1 MLAAFREWGVDA
13 AVRRFIGMFAFAL
26 WDAGAGKLYLVR
38 DRLGIKPLYLAHRP
52 GMLLFASEL
61 KALLAYPDFPRELDR
76 AALQYFLE
84 FQYVPGPHAIY
95 RNVEKV
101 LPGHIVEIDGDG
113 KITDRLYWD
122 LFDHW
127 GKAEGRTRTGGECEE
142 ELSDLLDSSIR
153 YRMISDVPLG
163 AFLSGGID
171 SSLVVALMRKA
182 ASGPVKTFSIGF
194 RESRIRRVAARPC
207 GGGAPRDGPPGE
219 DLHPA
224 GGASAGPENP
234 RCVRRAV
241 RRLVG
246 YPDDAGLGVHAA
258 TRHRQPVGGW
268 WGRAVLRVSHATRG
282 SARETWCGEF
292 RGSFGDRSAPSS
304 PASRSTRC
312 SAGRRAS
319 CTTTPAEMYFH
330 TVGIFERRRLGE
342 IVPEVV
348 DDAHLSYFRTFRD
361 PRCGGIVER
370 AMATDIKTYLVDD
383 ILTKVDR
390 ASMAY
395 SLEAR
400 VPLLDHRIVEFAARL
415 PMEHKVHGGET
426 KHLLRKI
433 LYRHVPRE
441 MIDRPKMGFGIPV
454 NRWLR
459 NELRPLL
466 SRIPERGSR
475 AQGGIPPAGRGGARS
490 SGSTCRGTGTTSTGC
505 GRCWSS
511 RCGWSAT
518 VRRPDPRALP
528 YSYPGQRL
536 VVQGRII
543 PQNPPPRYRDRRAA
557 THRYGPNGI
566 AVFSPS
572 PPFRIARIPP
582 AAPRSAPKKIVAS
595 EPRHPMKA
603 PIIARSLMSPPPIPS
618 APRTFSYRKAV
629 A

>member
-1 MLAAFREWGVDA
+1 MGDALAHRGPDASGTHLSPDGRVGLSHRRLSILDLSPAGAQPMFSADRSLVLSFNGEVYNFREIRAELEGKGHAFRGGSDTEVMLAAFREWGVDA

-26 WDAGAGKLYLVR
+26 WESGTRKLYLVR
-38 DRLGIKPLYLAHRP
+38 DRLGIKPLYLARLP

-61 KALLAYPDFPRELDR
+61 KAVLAYPDFPREVDR
-76 AALQYFLE
+76 SALQYFLE

-101 LPGHIVEIDGDG
+101 LPGHIVEIDQDG
-113 KITDRLYWD
+113 EITDRLYWD

-127 GKAEGRTRTGGECEE
+127 GKAEGRARTEGECEE
-142 ELSDLLDSSIR
+142 ELSALLDSSIR

-194 RESRIRRVAARPC
+194 RESGYDESPHARAVAAHLGTDHQEKIC
-207 GGGAPRDGPPGE
+207 TPRE
-219 DLHPA
+219 AQAL
-224 GGASAGPENP
+224 
-234 RCVRRAV
+234 VRRIPDAYDEPFADSSAIPTMLV
-241 RRLVG
+241 SEFTRRHVTVSLSGDGGDELFCG
-246 YPDDAGLGVHAA
+246 YPRYAWVRQGNVVRGIPGFLRRPLCSLLSRVPIHKVQRGAESVLYDDA
-258 TRHRQPVGGW
+258 
-268 WGRAVLRVSHATRG
+268 
-282 SARETWCGEF
+282 
-292 RGSFGDRSAPSS
+292 
-304 PASRSTRC
+304 
-312 SAGRRAS
+312 
-319 CTTTPAEMYFH
+319 AEMYFH
-330 TVGIFERRRLGE
+330 TVGVFERRRLGE

-400 VPLLDHRIVEFAARL
+400 VPLLDHRIVEFAAGL
-415 PMEHKVHGGET
+415 PMEHKVHGGGT

-466 SRIPERGSR
+466 SEYLNEERVRREGFLR
-475 AQGGIPPAGRGGARS
+475 PAGVERVVREHL
-490 SGSTCRGTGTTSTGC
+490 SGHRDHQY
-505 GRCWSS
+505 RLW
-511 RCGWSAT
+511 
-518 VRRPDPRALP
+518 AL
-528 YSYPGQRL
+528 L
-536 VVQGRII
+536 VFAMWLE
-543 PQNPPPRYRDRRAA
+543 RYRP
-557 THRYGPNGI
+557 T
-566 AVFSPS
+566 S
-572 PPFRIARIPP
+572 
-582 AAPRSAPKKIVAS
+582 
-595 EPRHPMKA
+595 
-603 PIIARSLMSPPPIPS
+603 
-618 APRTFSYRKAV
+618 
-629 A
+629 